1 MIEWK
6 LVCWNTLFKEGYGY
20 FDGAQVRLPTQLA
33 FVVEDGKMK
42 EGKRKAADAW
52 EVKTVFIS
60 GGWLEVT
67 QVEPLLLP
75 YTFRSSHVNPPDPKK
90 SQHTT
95 DEPQQSRDILPD
107 DATLW
112 GTDPETFAY
121 LLYSGAKIDCVTG
134 CGTDEVAR
142 G

>member
-1 MIEWK
+1 MENK
-6 LVCWNTLFKEGYGY
+6 KKE
-20 FDGAQVRLPTQLA
+20 
-33 FVVEDGKMK
+33 KK
-42 EGKRKAADAW
+42 KAADAW
-52 EVKTVFIS
+52 EVKMVFIS

-67 QVEPLLLP
+67 QVEPPLLP
-75 YTFRSSHVNPPDPKK
+75 YTVPVLARQSIADPKK
-90 SQHTT
+90 GQYTT

-107 DATLW
+107 DATLCHWPW
-112 GTDPETFAY
+112 GMDPETLVY